1 MWLKR
6 NIPLAITFLTGI
18 FVVITF
24 FIPHPPFGDMESV
37 ALKWYSIIAGFTLIL
52 GVHSLLRAHIVKVR
66 RRYEGWGYSIVL
78 IVGFFIAVISGIQ
91 SGIAKGNAFDPGT
104 SFMYLYNT
112 ILVPL
117 QATMF
122 SLLAFFIASA
132 SYRAFRAKDV
142 TATLLLIAA
151 IVVMLGR
158 VPLGNWIS
166 PYIPTLAEWIMD
178 IPQMAAKRGILIGI
192 ALGGIAMS
200 LRIILGIERTYLS

>member
-1 MWLKR
+1 
-6 NIPLAITFLTGI
+6 
-18 FVVITF
+18 V
-24 FIPHPPFGDMESV
+24 ESV